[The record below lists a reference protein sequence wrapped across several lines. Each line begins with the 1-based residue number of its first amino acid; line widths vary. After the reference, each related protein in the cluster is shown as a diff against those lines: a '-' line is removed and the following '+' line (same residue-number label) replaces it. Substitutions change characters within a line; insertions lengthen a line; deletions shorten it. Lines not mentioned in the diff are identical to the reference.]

1 MAKLLL
7 SDNRLKS
14 TQSAEPF
21 CRWKLRKQPFLE
33 RMRRGQNEA
42 ACAHCAVAATL
53 NLNRSFIVVGRWKPG
68 FGCFF
73 CRQVLCF
80 DIMAS
85 WMKLKM
91 NFLPS
96 QSEWLRNRKS
106 TFRHLQQSQLYM
118 FQWWYAGH
126 RRVERFSSSIFA
138 QIESPSIPAFCCPA
152 GLNILPW
159 SQFYPFSSSAFC
171 LKCWVGH
178 HSMHLTSLNL
188 VENLIKLGDN

>member
-1 MAKLLL
+1 
-7 SDNRLKS
+7 
-14 TQSAEPF
+14 
-21 CRWKLRKQPFLE
+21 
-33 RMRRGQNEA
+33 MRRGQNEA
-42 ACAHCAVAATL
+42 ACAQCAVAATL
-53 NLNRSFIVVGRWKPG
+53 NLNRSHLLLSSTDGKL
-68 FGCFF
+68 
-73 CRQVLCF
+73 VLAAFSAHDRYF
-80 DIMAS
+80 DIVAS

-96 QSEWLRNRKS
+96 QSEWLQSRKS

-188 VENLIKLGDN
+188 VENLIQLCEISRTLVTYF